1 MFSGVLGLGAGPS
14 EHAKWGGHEMKRK
27 LIFWIIFQMI
37 VVAPVFAEQSD
48 IPNAHLRIG
57 VRQKEDG
64 KIGEGI
70 HIMELRCWNGQC
82 SLTTVSLNQCSDLGF
97 GNAFYPIV
105 ERSSTAEGTL
115 KVENRGNVLMVQEL
129 GFIGGKTTINMRF
142 QYQPV
147 SEGEVISKLTGFS
160 GGFVKNS
167 AILHKVITCEYIP
180 YAKPIQ
186 SVKLDCD
193 VLVPGIDE

>member
-1 MFSGVLGLGAGPS
+1 
-14 EHAKWGGHEMKRK
+14 MKRR
-27 LIFWIIFQMI
+27 IIFFVGMLQLAI
-37 VVAPVFAEQSD
+37 TGSVFAAQSD
-48 IPNAHLRIG
+48 VPNAHLRIG

-70 HIMELRCWNGQC
+70 HIMELRCWNGQS
-82 SLTTVSLNQCSDLGF
+82 SLTTVSLGQCSDWGF

-115 KVENRGNVLMVQEL
+115 KVKNEGNVLIVQEL
-129 GFIGGKTTINMRF
+129 GFDIGGEGGESTINMRF

-147 SEGEVISKLTGFS
+147 DKGQVVSKLTGFS

-180 YAKPIQ
+180 YTKPIQ
-186 SVKLDCD
+186 SVKLDCN
-193 VLVPGIDE
+193 VRVPGIDE